1 MWREKHTES
10 AFNTA
15 FCVSILPQARASHEA
30 LRHGGYMTVGGTN
43 MTAGHY
49 TQLALDF
56 NRYCGEPWS
65 VHAEQCSRY
74 ECQAVGGSWIN
85 RRWNFGTR
93 PL

>member
-1 MWREKHTES
+1 
-10 AFNTA
+10 
-15 FCVSILPQARASHEA
+15 
-30 LRHGGYMTVGGTN
+30 MTGGGTN

-85 RRWNFGTR
+85 RRWNFDNFGQSFMLLIELSTTEGWPVIQPLLR
-93 PL
+93 PWANFPAPSQT